1 MSPLA
6 DPRHHLRGLRSL
18 RVRLLGTL
26 GLSVL
31 LALVGAALLVR
42 GTTESEFERYV
53 GTSRLEVQTAVRQLA
68 PVVGGRVV
76 VANGE
81 GRVVAD
87 SGGEWVGWTAAAPA
101 APPEALSLIHI

>member
-6 DPRHHLRGLRSL
+6 DPRRCLRGLRSL

-31 LALVGAALLVR
+31 LALVGAAVLVR

-53 GTSRLEVQTAVRQLA
+53 GTSRLDEGEQDGKPERAQEA
-68 PVVGGRVV
+68 DAQAAQAAQAAQV
-76 VANGE
+76 VAGVSE
-81 GRVVAD
+81 RGHVAPRSTCSRLPGR
-87 SGGEWVGWTAAAPA
+87 
-101 APPEALSLIHI
+101 

>member
-6 DPRHHLRGLRSL
+6 DPRHHLRGLRGLRSL

-31 LALVGAALLVR
+31 LALVGAAVLVR

-53 GTSRLEVQTAVRQLA
+53 GRSRLEVQTAVRQL
-68 PVVGGRVV
+68 
-76 VANGE
+76 
-81 GRVVAD
+81 
-87 SGGEWVGWTAAAPA
+87 
-101 APPEALSLIHI
+101 